1 MKLWVHART
10 PGEIPWGALVMLPL
24 FAMPMGGWLVEQGHV
39 DFGVCA
45 MKSTLGI
52 PCLSCGATRATLHL
66 LHAEWADAWAM
77 QPLVMVIYALV
88 ALWGGTSLVAFAAN
102 RSIYLQASR
111 REEWAFKGA
120 LVILPLVNWAYL
132 IAAGV

>member
-1 MKLWVHART
+1 MKLWVHERT
-10 PGEIPWGALVMLPL
+10 SGEIPWGALVMLPL

-39 DFGVCA
+39 NFGVCA
-45 MKSTLGI
+45 LKATVGI

-77 QPLVMVIYALV
+77 QPLVMVVYALV
-88 ALWGGTSLVAFAAN
+88 ALWGVASLGFFARN
-102 RSIYLQASR
+102 ESMYLELSR
-111 REEWAFKGA
+111 REELAFKSS

-132 IAAGV
+132 IAAGI